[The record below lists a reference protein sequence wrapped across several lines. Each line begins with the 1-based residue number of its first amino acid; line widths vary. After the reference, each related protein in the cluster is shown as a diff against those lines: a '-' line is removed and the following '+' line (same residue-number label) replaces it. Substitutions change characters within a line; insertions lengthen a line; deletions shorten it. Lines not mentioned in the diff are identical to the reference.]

1 MFVAH
6 LHPSY
11 FLQPMQEKKERA
23 KLTKE
28 QIKKASRILKFIVPY
43 KWIFSI
49 GFFMLMLNSFS
60 SLALFN
66 FMGDLIDIKSENFS
80 SEIRNITILLFVILI
95 LQAVTS
101 FVRIY
106 TFSLVTEKAM
116 AAIRQKVFENLIHLP
131 MSFFAGRRVGEL
143 NSRLSSDISSI
154 QGTLTTTI
162 AEFVRGIIIIVGSIV
177 LLAITS
183 LKLTSFVL
191 SVLPLMVIFAVF
203 FGKYIK
209 KLSKEAQDITA
220 DAQTILEEAMQG
232 IVAVKAF
239 TGELFEY
246 NRYKSKTDKI
256 IEIGIRNSIYRGVFA
271 SFIIVFLFGA
281 IMGVVWY
288 GASLVRIGE
297 LTEGELFK
305 FFLLSVF
312 LAASVGGMAESYAQ
326 IQKAIGATE
335 NVLDIMEEK
344 TEDRSET
351 FDKIEIKGEV
361 SVRNLNFSYPST
373 NLPVLKNVSFG
384 VKSGENIAI
393 VGPSGAGKTT
403 LSSILLRL
411 YDDYS
416 GEIWVDNQELRSYNL
431 KAYREN
437 IAIVPQD
444 IVLFG
449 GTVYENIL
457 YGKPTA
463 TKEEVEI
470 AAKRA
475 FAHEFILDLP
485 NQYNTIVGERGTK
498 LSGGQRQRIAIA
510 RALLKNPA
518 ILILDEAT
526 SSLDSESEQYVQSA
540 LSEVMKGRTTF
551 VIAHRLST
559 IKNCDKILV
568 LEKGKVVEFG
578 SHSQLITNESGL
590 YKMLLSMQ
598 YQKSD
603 ETNKFAD

>member
-11 FLQPMQEKKERA
+11 FLQTMQEKKERA

-49 GFFMLMLNSFS
+49 GFFMLMLNSIS

-191 SVLPLMVIFAVF
+191 SVLPLMVIFAVV

-288 GASLVRIGE
+288 GASLVRTGE

-373 NLPVLKNVSFG
+373 NLPVLKNVSFR